1 MLFFFLLQKKQQRTT
16 NMITATTSIP
26 ITKPTIRPI
35 PLSGSV
41 DKTPPFVVSSLA
53 DAVVVTFTVDEV
65 IVVDVTGI
73 VAVVVFGML
82 VVVVVIAAVVVGC
95 DVTGDT
101 DNVEGGDVDVSL
113 INCVVFTS
121 KAVVDRAVVLVLF
134 DGFVGEIS
142 LVVVAVATITSSGS
156 K

>member
-1 MLFFFLLQKKQQRTT
+1 
-16 NMITATTSIP
+16 MITATTSIP

-82 VVVVVIAAVVVGC
+82 VVVVVVIAAVVVGC

-134 DGFVGEIS
+134 DGFVGEVS